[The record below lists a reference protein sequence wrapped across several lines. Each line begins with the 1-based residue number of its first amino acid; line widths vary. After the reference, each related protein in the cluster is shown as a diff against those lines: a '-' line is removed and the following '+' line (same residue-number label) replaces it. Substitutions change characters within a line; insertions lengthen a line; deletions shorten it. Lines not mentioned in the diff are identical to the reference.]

1 MALAINIRSRGC
13 DGFRV
18 ESAKGLIGWIEET
31 WLGPANESTALALRM
46 LDGRRGLL
54 VIDDVEAVASEREL
68 IVVRSEARVLELDVP
83 RIVAVAGDGRSPARV
98 SASWTT
104 TGELLELPPPPR
116 ALQRLLLTLRPWRLA
131 SPSVGEVE
139 RPLWQ
144 LIGLLY
150 ASIALLVVLLI
161 AACFL
166 AAYLVAGTPY

>member
-1 MALAINIRSRGC
+1 VALAINIRSRGC